1 MKKSIGL
8 VKTNA
13 KFAYILLG
21 MLIMLLTTS
30 LATPVLAV
38 QTNKQLN
45 ATYNDIKIVIEG
57 DMISPKDANGKSV
70 EPFIVDG
77 TTYLPVRAM
86 CEAIGYNVEWD
97 GVTNTVYVYSGI
109 DHAK

>member
-1 MKKSIGL
+1 MKKSINTS
-8 VKTNA
+8 KINA
-13 KFAYILLG
+13 KFGYILLG
-21 MLIMLLTTS
+21 MLIMLLIIS
-30 LATPVLAV
+30 LAVPALAA
-38 QTNKQLN
+38 QTTKQLN
-45 ATYNDIKIVIEG
+45 ASYNNIKIVIDG
-57 DMISPKDANGKSV
+57 DSITPKDANGKVV

-97 GVTNTVYVYSGI
+97 GTTNTVYVYLGG